1 MHVIQEIKSSGLG
14 LVHLIKKS
22 SNREGAA
29 ENKNL
34 NTEIF
39 SSI

>member
-1 MHVIQEIKSSGLG
+1 MRYTRDQILVAFG

-29 ENKNL
+29 ENKKVKY
-34 NTEIF
+34 
-39 SSI
+39 